1 MARAWRAGK
10 SSLSKSKYTDRSWLS
25 FVENGGWLK
34 TETLIQ
40 GCGLPGVPKGL
51 LAGLAF
57 TGSDQ
62 AHEGRLVNA
71 LAIRGDEGRGT
82 LR

>member
-1 MARAWRAGK
+1 MHQTGRTAGAERT
-10 SSLSKSKYTDRSWLS
+10 SSQRLDKQDSKSGTAGS
-25 FVENGGWLK
+25 
-34 TETLIQ
+34 
-40 GCGLPGVPKGL
+40 
-51 LAGLAF
+51 GLAS

-62 AHEGRLVNA
+62 AHEGRLVDA

>member
-1 MARAWRAGK
+1 MLVESVHCTGSRETHVFP
-10 SSLSKSKYTDRSWLS
+10 SLYTDRSWPS
-25 FVENGGWLK
+25 FVENGGRL
-34 TETLIQ
+34 TETGTQDLT
-40 GCGLPGVPKGL
+40 
-51 LAGLAF
+51 GLAF

-62 AHEGRLVNA
+62 AHEGRLVDA

>member
-1 MARAWRAGK
+1 MGGSRRRTGRTAGAERTSTWK
-10 SSLSKSKYTDRSWLS
+10 VDKQDSKQDSSSGTAG
-25 FVENGGWLK
+25 F
-34 TETLIQ
+34 
-40 GCGLPGVPKGL
+40 
-51 LAGLAF
+51 GLAF

-62 AHEGRLVNA
+62 AHEGRLVDA